1 MQQFEEITA
10 QAGTI
15 LGTGLSWVRRICS
28 GHSRRAVALRTGLVA
43 GAAAGEVTGAVLAA
57 LSWRQSGSIWRV
69 FNATS
74 HWVWGSDAGDRRDA
88 DIPHTAT
95 GIGTHYAASMFWGAI
110 FGAWVSR
117 RRDPAPAQI
126 IGDAAL
132 VAGVAAVVDY
142 GLMPRRLSPGWELA
156 LPPRG
161 VALGFCA
168 MAAGLALGG
177 MLARPR

>member
-1 MQQFEEITA
+1 MQQLEKMTA
-10 QAGTI
+10 QAGNV
-15 LGTGLSWVRRICS
+15 LGACLSWASRICS
-28 GHSRRAVALRTGLVA
+28 GHSPRAVAVRTGLLA

-57 LSWRQSGSIWRV
+57 LSWRQSGSVWRV

-74 HWVWGSDAGDRRDA
+74 HWVWGPRAGDLRDA
-88 DIPHTAT
+88 DIAHTAT

-117 RRDPAPAQI
+117 RRNPTPAGI
-126 IGDAAL
+126 MGDAAL